1 MPLLTVGIILVV
13 SVAVNL
19 LITLPTLIIHSHGII
34 FSIIM
39 AIAGLTWWTGH
50 GGLMV

>member
-1 MPLLTVGIILVV
+1 MPLLTVGTILVV

-19 LITLPTLIIHSHGII
+19 LITLPALIIHSHGMI

-39 AIAGLTWWTGH
+39 TWWTVH